1 MKERIA
7 DFLKAE
13 NKSAAQFAEEIGVQ
27 PSGISHIMSGRNN
40 PSLDFIV
47 KMLTR
52 YPYISADW
60 LMLGKGNMYREAAQ
74 NSGLFDFDENR
85 SDNLTEIPAADKEKR
100 STIKAEAGNEA
111 RPLPAEKLIPKAAG
125 TRKAE
130 RIVIFYNDS
139 TCLEYFPGEKQV

>member
-74 NSGLFDFDENR
+74 NTGLFDFEASGNDHLSESTAPEKENNSAIR
-85 SDNLTEIPAADKEKR
+85 PESTSKTMPINARQEI
-100 STIKAEAGNEA
+100 SKAQD
-111 RPLPAEKLIPKAAG
+111 L
-125 TRKAE
+125 RKAE

-139 TCLEYFPGEKQV
+139 TCQEYFPGEK